1 MPAMKGTVNADPPT
15 MLKRALIRKLEEALG
30 EEIGALKRVAHAAR
44 EAATHEEARPEND
57 KDTRA
62 VEAAY
67 LAGAQADRVRDLERV
82 ANALG
87 FLPLREIGPGEPIS
101 LSALIEVDVEGER
114 LRFFLAPQGGG
125 MKVELEGA
133 EIQVVTPQS
142 PVGQALLG
150 KSEGDVVEVRTQRG
164 VREYEI
170 LSVV

>member
-1 MPAMKGTVNADPPT
+1 M
-15 MLKRALIRKLEEALG
+15 KRALIRKLQEEIG
-30 EEIGALKRVAHAAR
+30 EEIEALKRVAQAAR

-67 LAGAQADRVRDLERV
+67 LAGAQANRVRDLERIV
-82 ANALG
+82 NALE
-87 FLPLREIGPGEPIS
+87 FLPLRLLAAGEPIS
-101 LSALIEVDVEGER
+101 ISALIEADVEGET

-150 KSEGDVVEVRTQRG
+150 KHVGDVVEVRTQRG

-170 LSVV
+170 LSIT